1 MVKNKLTMQEAWVKL
16 QDQEDPLE
24 KEMATYPSILAWE
37 IPWTEE
43 PGRLQFMK
51 SQRVRHDLVTKQQ
64 HWSGHYFARKH
75 SQLLS
80 HTR

>member
-37 IPWTEE
+37 IPQTEKS
-43 PGRLQFMK
+43 GKLQSMG
-51 SQRVRHDLVTKQQ
+51 SLRVDMSDQLSIDRDRTQ
-64 HWSGHYFARKH
+64 HLFCSPWIKDSF
-75 SQLLS
+75 
-80 HTR
+80 